1 MMSGNRAYMPKGAK
15 HELTKTTFNAAMT
28 NAAIHGRWLTTDGII
43 QAGVMV
49 AMMPA
54 EQVTLEVYHQ

>member
-1 MMSGNRAYMPKGAK
+1 MSGNRACIPKRPK
-15 HELTKTTFNAAMT
+15 NELTKTTFNATMM